1 MITEI
6 LTDLYFISQIYSNA
20 DYLLSEIT
28 HGFDPEKVFT
38 EVIKAKIHCCTVSQ
52 RHTQPRYIG
61 YASLLWEFR
70 KHIKFFFT
78 KLFMHVP

>member
-1 MITEI
+1 MKS
-6 LTDLYFISQIYSNA
+6 LTV
-20 DYLLSEIT
+20 
-28 HGFDPEKVFT
+28 FDPEKVFT
-38 EVIKAKIHCCTVSQ
+38 EVIKAKIHCCTVNQ

-61 YASLLWEFR
+61 YASVLWEFR